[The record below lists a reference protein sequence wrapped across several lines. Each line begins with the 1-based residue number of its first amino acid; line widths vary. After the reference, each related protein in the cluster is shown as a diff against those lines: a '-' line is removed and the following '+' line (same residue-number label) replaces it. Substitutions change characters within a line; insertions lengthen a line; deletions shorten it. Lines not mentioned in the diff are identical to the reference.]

1 MAVRIQVRR
10 DTSDNWTTAN
20 PVLAA
25 GEIGYIT
32 DLRMAKIGN
41 GSSAFTDLQFLVGG
55 SEAEII
61 ALINQNTAAI
71 TTEAQARASAD
82 AGLSSAI
89 SAESAARAEGDN
101 ELNGRV
107 QVLEQN
113 PGVPEGLQEQVDANS
128 ESSFPRGY
136 GGNSRCVP

>member
-10 DTSDNWTTAN
+10 DTSDNWAAAN

-41 GSSAFTDLQFLVGG
+41 GTAAFTDLQFLVGG

-61 ALINQNTAAI
+61 ALINQNPCTVLAL
-71 TTEAQARASAD
+71 T
-82 AGLSSAI
+82 
-89 SAESAARAEGDN
+89 
-101 ELNGRV
+101 NGACSYWH
-107 QVLEQN
+107 
-113 PGVPEGLQEQVDANS
+113 DS
-128 ESSFPRGY
+128 T
-136 GGNSRCVP
+136 GGAVYWG